1 MLSILKTINTF
12 ARTKKEEVYSLF
24 FDTSGEGGEWLIRQP
39 PDAKPANPYQTKM
52 RSSTKQNQ
60 WWNGIKSIP
69 YSA

>member
-12 ARTKKEEVYSLF
+12 ARTKKEGFASLF
-24 FDTSGEGGEWLIRQP
+24 GEVGEWLIRQP

-60 WWNGIKSIP
+60 WWNAIKSIP